1 MKPFVVVVA
10 AHAVLVV
17 SGARGAGAQTFVSP
31 FVDTTLSSP
40 STTGSSTKPGFGV
53 AFGNVGKIVG
63 VETEIAYYPQVID
76 NTTNALAKNRVFT
89 FSGNT
94 LIGPTI
100 GRVKP
105 YAAIGVGDLYLNVTR
120 LSSLVIPNPATIST
134 NYFTVNAGGG
144 VMGFFTTQLMPLV
157 YGELRA
163 IAGRYLSRE
172 RADHTLQSTSL
183 VHEAYFRLID
193 QRRVQWQNRAHFLG
207 IAAQMMRRILVDH
220 ARTAH
225 RRKRGGVLP
234 ALSLDAAMEA
244 STPAREIDLLALD
257 EALDRLA
264 VIDPQQ
270 SRLVELRF
278 FSGLTIEEAAIAL
291 GTSPGTVKREW
302 TTARAWLFREMN
314 RATP

>member
-1 MKPFVVVVA
+1 MPASSEVTQL
-10 AHAVLVV
+10 LVEW
-17 SGARGAGAQTFVSP
+17 QN
-31 FVDTTLSSP
+31 
-40 STTGSSTKPGFGV
+40 GS
-53 AFGNVGKIVG
+53 
-63 VETEIAYYPQVID
+63 QQ
-76 NTTNALAKNRVFT
+76 AL
-89 FSGNT
+89 
-94 LIGPTI
+94 
-100 GRVKP
+100 
-105 YAAIGVGDLYLNVTR
+105 D
-120 LSSLVIPNPATIST
+120 
-134 NYFTVNAGGG
+134 
-144 VMGFFTTQLMPLV
+144 QLMPLV
-157 YGELRA
+157 YAELRA

-183 VHEAYFRLID
+183 VHEAYFKLID
-193 QRRVQWQNRAHFLG
+193 QRHAQWQNRAHFLG

-225 RRKRGGVLP
+225 RLKRGGTLP
-234 ALSLDAAMEA
+234 TLSLDAAVEA

-264 VIDPQQ
+264 IIDPQQ

-302 TTARAWLFREMN
+302 TTARAWLFQEMN

>member
-1 MKPFVVVVA
+1 MLGFLHESMHA
-10 AHAVLVV
+10 ANDSRMLAHACY
-17 SGARGAGAQTFVSP
+17 
-31 FVDTTLSSP
+31 P
-40 STTGSSTKPGFGV
+40 STVSAPSEVTQLLVEWQNGS
-53 AFGNVGKIVG
+53 
-63 VETEIAYYPQVID
+63 QQ
-76 NTTNALAKNRVFT
+76 AL
-89 FSGNT
+89 
-94 LIGPTI
+94 
-100 GRVKP
+100 
-105 YAAIGVGDLYLNVTR
+105 D
-120 LSSLVIPNPATIST
+120 
-134 NYFTVNAGGG
+134 
-144 VMGFFTTQLMPLV
+144 QLMPLV

-183 VHEAYFRLID
+183 VHEAYFKLID
-193 QRRVQWQNRAHFLG
+193 QRRVHWQNRAHFLG

-225 RRKRGGVLP
+225 RLKRGGPMP
-234 ALSLDAAMEA
+234 ALALDAAAEA
-244 STPAREIDLLALD
+244 STPAPEIDLLALD

-264 VIDPQQ
+264 IIDPQQ

-302 TTARAWLFREMN
+302 TTARAWLFQEMN